1 MIKRYNS
8 KILVCGIDEAGRGAL
23 SGPVTISSVIL
34 PKNYYN
40 PEIKDSKKLTY
51 LKRKKLFGTNFKNV
65 IMATKRFYQFF

>member
-40 PEIKDSKKLTY
+40 PEIKDSKKLSY
-51 LKRKKLFGTNFKNV
+51 
-65 IMATKRFYQFF
+65 